1 MICRG
6 KWAIAFK
13 LYIADELKCFRF
25 IHHQS
30 ASLEAD
36 SAYFSMHL
44 FKCISF
50 APQMSVSVI
59 ALVVKAA
66 CKAKT

>member
-25 IHHQS
+25 IHQS

-36 SAYFSMHL
+36 SAYFPCTFLNASPLLHRCL
-44 FKCISF
+44 YRS
-50 APQMSVSVI
+50 
-59 ALVVKAA
+59 LH
-66 CKAKT
+66 

>member
-13 LYIADELKCFRF
+13 LYTADELKCFRF
-25 IHHQS
+25 IHQS

-44 FKCISF
+44 LICISF